1 MDIIAIC
8 ILYYTVCIYIA
19 YKLNGWE
26 AEINLSNCLI
36 VIVLSTAFNFL
47 IKIPFFHDIKM
58 ILSTTGLCFIFKIYF
73 KKDIFEILK
82 TVFFIILI
90 MLVSEMMVAAVCVN
104 VLNIDFSKLYN
115 GIIMNVILN
124 VIVDIISVLVA
135 CLKEKIIKCY
145 SIKNHDN
152 LFNIFFMISI
162 INILILSYFM
172 LYKNLSTIV
181 FYITFTISIL
191 YAIVVFIFIQKDFT
205 INKKEEEYEKL
216 KLYTNIIEDLVND
229 TAKFKHDFNN
239 IMFMI
244 KGYLDDDNLV
254 GLKEHF
260 GDKKLQEGKF
270 SDILKLKKIKNAGLK
285 GLLTY
290 KVTTIE
296 SNKVKVYIE
305 VLNDIDKIHID
316 IVDLC
321 RILGILIDN
330 AYEAAKNSK
339 DRFISI
345 TFMQDETLNI
355 TILNSCN
362 DNINVPNIYKLG
374 YSTKGANRG
383 IGLHNVRDIIDEKY
397 DNVLLQTNFN
407 EDVFIQELYIK

>member
-1 MDIIAIC
+1 MDIVNNCIS
-8 ILYYTVCIYIA
+8 ILYYSVCIYIA
-19 YKLNGWE
+19 YKLNRWE
-26 AEINLSNCLI
+26 VKINLFNCLI
-36 VIVLSTAFNFL
+36 VVALSIVFNLL
-47 IKIPFFHDIKM
+47 IKIPIFYNIKM
-58 ILSTTGLCFIFKIYF
+58 ILSTIGVCLIFKRCF
-73 KKDIFEILK
+73 KKDVFTILK
-82 TVFFIILI
+82 VIFFIILI
-90 MLVSEMMVAAVCVN
+90 MLISEMLVTAVCVN
-104 VLNIDFSKLYN
+104 VLHVDFSKLNN
-115 GIIMNVILN
+115 GNIILN
-124 VIVDIISVLVA
+124 IVVDIIAILVA
-135 CLKEKIIKCY
+135 CLKEKISRCY
-145 SIKNHDN
+145 NLKSHNN

-162 INILILSYFM
+162 INILILNYFM
-172 LYKNLSTIV
+172 LYENLNTIV
-181 FYITFTISIL
+181 FYITFAISIF
-191 YAIVVFIFIQKDFT
+191 YAIVVLIFIQKDFI

-244 KGYLDDDNLV
+244 KGYLDDDNLG

-305 VLNDIDKIHID
+305 VLNDINKIHID
-316 IVDLC
+316 VVDLC

-339 DRFISI
+339 DKFISI

-362 DNINVPNIYKLG
+362 DNINVPSIYKLG
-374 YSTKGANRG
+374 YSTKGSNRG